1 MRLDGLGWDRSVAF
15 SSIIAACTKKIDL
28 LGQVEPDLG
37 LSDLRVVDVD
47 SCLLRQ
53 EVVGNGDSGGLS
65 G

>member
-1 MRLDGLGWDRSVAF
+1 MRLDGLRGNRSVAEL
-15 SSIIAACTKKIDL
+15 SVITLHVRETSL
-28 LGQVEPDLG
+28 LGQIEPDLG

-53 EVVGNGDSGGLS
+53 EVVGNGDSWGFS

>member
-1 MRLDGLGWDRSVAF
+1 MSV
-15 SSIIAACTKKIDL
+15 IAPCTNRMDL

-53 EVVGNGDSGGLS
+53 EVVGNGDSGRFS
-65 G
+65 GWLLAMSLI

>member
-1 MRLDGLGWDRSVAF
+1 VRLDGLGWDRSVA
-15 SSIIAACTKKIDL
+15 SSSATAACTKRMDL
-28 LGQVEPDLG
+28 LGQVKPDLG

-53 EVVGNGDSGGLS
+53 EVVGNGDGGGLS

>member
-1 MRLDGLGWDRSVAF
+1 MEVCVSRRDS
-15 SSIIAACTKKIDL
+15 

-47 SCLLRQ
+47 SCLFRQ
-53 EVVGNGDSGGLS
+53 EVVGNGDGRGFT